1 MVISSRTFHI
11 LKSNYRVLLLFV
23 IDVAIYPPTV
33 LVNVTLC
40 SSHRFHTQEI
50 RACVSITLGV
60 HVSLSNHLTFKGIT
74 DATAVLLLDFAS
86 SFVFNLSFLQDS
98 ARTLGNLTL
107 SLSLSPTTFLFNTSR
122 QDVLMSH

>member
-11 LKSNYRVLLLFV
+11 LKSNYHAYYFRYRHCYLT
-23 IDVAIYPPTV
+23 ASYTS
-33 LVNVTLC
+33 NVPLC

-74 DATAVLLLDFAS
+74 DATAVFDIGFC
-86 SFVFNLSFLQDS
+86 FLIC
-98 ARTLGNLTL
+98 
-107 SLSLSPTTFLFNTSR
+107 F
-122 QDVLMSH
+122 